1 MGRGTV
7 GHSEVPNG
15 ARSAMSE
22 SSDHVASGSFV
33 LDVLATAV
41 LDESGTVRQWSPA
54 AAALVGYDA
63 ADVRGRPVADL
74 IVDASGASCAGPLR
88 GTRLPAGGRALLRH
102 RQGGTVDVTFRV
114 HRLVDSAE
122 LLVLGGP
129 TPRVNEQELGVS
141 LLRAL
146 FSQDGIGVGIH
157 GPDLALLHTN
167 VFRVESGGPPAPAGA
182 RWRDILLGED
192 ADAIEA
198 SLRQVLESGVP
209 LVGEEKRTRSPQ
221 APGRDRSL
229 RLSAVRLED
238 EQGRATGVAA
248 VFTDTSELQRAR
260 RHLALLREATIR
272 VGGSLDV
279 TRTAQELTEAVV
291 PELGEMGIVDL
302 AEAVLEGDE
311 PPKMVGGGDLHLRA
325 VASATGKWPGHVGP
339 GESLPPFRDHPA
351 LRGMQ
356 HGQTL
361 VMTRDELVALLSDAR
376 LIELLPEDWHSVV
389 IAPLYARGLVLGDL
403 QVWRLTDPAPFT
415 EEDVDLVTEVASRG
429 ALAIDNARRYTRE
442 RRVAAALQESLL
454 PRATTDTSAAETVG
468 IYRPAGGGAEIGGDW
483 FDAIPLPSLRLALVV
498 GDVAGH
504 GLHASATMG
513 RLRAAI
519 HTLADLELDP
529 GELLTRLDA
538 LVQRLAA
545 ETQTDLDTLTATC
558 LYAVYDPVSRQC
570 AVASAGHPAPVVV
583 RPDGTE
589 QRLPISAGP
598 PLGVGGMPFEVT
610 TVTVDPGSIVALFT
624 KGLMLCQD
632 PDLDAGLRRLT
643 DTLVSCGPSGGTLDA
658 LGRSVLAGIEGSPLR
673 EDIALLLARTRAV
686 RDENTASWSFP
697 ADPTVVARA
706 RQEITRQLSAW
717 GLDDLAFSTELI
729 VSELVTNAVRYAG
742 GPVGLRLI
750 RESVLLCEVTDSS
763 NTQPRLRRADTTD
776 EGGRGLFLVARL
788 TTRWGCRYG
797 QTGKTIWAEQPL
809 TVRSGSA
816 QWDTQALG
824 A

>member
-1 MGRGTV
+1 
-7 GHSEVPNG
+7 
-15 ARSAMSE
+15 MSE
-22 SSDHVASGSFV
+22 SSDHVGSGSCA
-33 LDVLATAV
+33 LDVLVTAV
-41 LDESGTVRQWSPA
+41 LDEDGTVRQWSPA
-54 AAALVGYDA
+54 AAELLGYDA
-63 ADVRGRPVADL
+63 ADVRGRPLGDL
-74 IVDASGASCAGPLR
+74 IVDASGASCAGPWQ
-88 GTRLPAGGRALLRH
+88 GTRLPAGGRAVLRH

-114 HRLVDSAE
+114 HRLVDSGE
-122 LLVLGGP
+122 LLVLAAP
-129 TPRVNEQELGVS
+129 TQRVDEQELGMS
-141 LLRAL
+141 LVRAL
-146 FSQDGIGVGIH
+146 FSQNGIGIGIH
-157 GPDLALLHTN
+157 GADLALLHTN
-167 VFRVESGGPPAPAGA
+167 VFPVKSGGRPAPAGA
-182 RWRDILLGED
+182 RLRDVLLGED

-221 APGRDRSL
+221 APGRERSL

-238 EQGRATGVAA
+238 EQGQATGVAA
-248 VFTDTSELQRAR
+248 LFTDTTEQQRAR
-260 RHLALLREATIR
+260 RHLDLLQEAAIS
-272 VGGSLDV
+272 VGGSLDA

-291 PELGEMGIVDL
+291 PGLGDMGIVDL
-302 AEAVLEGDE
+302 AEAVLEGNE
-311 PPKMVGGGDLHLRA
+311 PPKMIGGGDLHLRA
-325 VASATGKWPGHVGP
+325 VASATGKWPGHVGQ

-356 HGQTL
+356 HGETL
-361 VMTRDELVALLSDAR
+361 VMTRDELLALLSDSR

-415 EEDVDLVTEVASRG
+415 EEDVDLVTEIASRG

-442 RRVAAALQESLL
+442 HRVAAALQQSLL

-529 GELLTRLDA
+529 GELLTRLDV

-545 ETQTDLDTLTATC
+545 ETPTDRDILTATC

-589 QRLPISAGP
+589 QGLPVSAGP
-598 PLGVGGMPFEVT
+598 PLGVGGMPFEIT
-610 TVTVDPGSIVALFT
+610 TVTVDPGSVVALYT

-632 PDLDAGLRRLT
+632 PDLDAGVRRLT
-643 DTLVSCGPSGGTLDA
+643 DTLVSHGRRGGPLDA
-658 LGRSVLAGIEGSPLR
+658 LGRSVLAGVGEAPVR

-686 RDENTASWSFP
+686 RDENIANWSFP
-697 ADPTVVARA
+697 ADPTAVARA
-706 RQEITRQLSAW
+706 REEITRQLSAW
-717 GLDDLAFSTELI
+717 GLDDLAFTTELV
-729 VSELVTNAVRYAG
+729 VSELVTNAIRYAG

-750 RESVLLCEVTDSS
+750 REDVLICEVTDPS
-763 NTQPRLRRADTTD
+763 NTQPRLRRASTTD
-776 EGGRGLFLVARL
+776 EGGRGLFLVAQL

-809 TVRSGSA
+809 TALADSA
-816 QWDTQALG
+816 MWDTRTLVP
-824 A
+824 